1 MELNLYIILTVISRF
16 KYFIDEI
23 EESDNFKFIVV
34 ILFIN
39 RVIITQPNRQT
50 TEYLLN
56 TLL

>member
-39 RVIITQPNRQT
+39 RVIITQPNTQT

-56 TLL
+56 TLR

>member
-39 RVIITQPNRQT
+39 RVIITQPNTQT